1 MLIGKVAKRDFG
13 VLWSRSFCLKI
24 SKSNLNF
31 PTPDDDIWQRTFGGP
46 SEVESNEIG
55 VLHNLLNIIASM
67 TVSLYYTDETH
78 QSVCVCL
85 RGHLF
90 RMRVCFVLYFCIH
103 RRFQ

>member
-1 MLIGKVAKRDFG
+1 
-13 VLWSRSFCLKI
+13 
-24 SKSNLNF
+24 
-31 PTPDDDIWQRTFGGP
+31 
-46 SEVESNEIG
+46 